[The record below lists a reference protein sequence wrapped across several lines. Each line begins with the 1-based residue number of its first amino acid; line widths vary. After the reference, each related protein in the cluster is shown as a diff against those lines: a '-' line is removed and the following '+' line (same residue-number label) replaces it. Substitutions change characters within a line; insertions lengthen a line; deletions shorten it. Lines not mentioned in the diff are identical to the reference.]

1 MKAGWKT
8 TEFWVV
14 IVSSVVAV
22 AVASGYLRP
31 DDAENITSATAQVL
45 EAVARLVEVL
55 APIAGPLVYVW
66 SRTKIKAAQ

>member
-22 AVASGYLRP
+22 AVAAGYLRP
-31 DDAENITSATAQVL
+31 DDASAITDSTAQVF

-55 APIAGPLVYVW
+55 APIVGPLAYVW
-66 SRTKIKAAQ
+66 SRTKIKAA